1 MKYCVITVLFLFS
14 LVTNGQQTI
23 GEKLGYDKDDIL
35 LIIHADDLGMSHAQN
50 QASIAGFEKGVINS
64 SSIMVPC
71 PWYEEIAEY
80 ASAHPEHDWGLHI
93 TMNAEWKY
101 MRWDGV
107 SPSSEIPSLINK
119 HGYLHKE
126 IVEVQ
131 EGANIEEVDK
141 EIRAQID
148 KALKSGIKVTHLDSH
163 MGTLFYKPAFLK
175 ALIQAGKDYSIPV
188 MVPTYLVPG
197 SAQILAD
204 TWPGLVPIE
213 RLIDITPQVEPER
226 WADAYDEMIGN
237 LKPGFNQLIVHLAY
251 DGPEM
256 QALCIDHP
264 DWGAE
269 WRQRDVDYI
278 FSERFQ
284 KALKRNNIKLVDWGE
299 VQEMLKK

>member
-1 MKYCVITVLFLFS
+1 MILFS
-14 LVTNGQQTI
+14 FSLHSQQTI
-23 GEKLGYDKDDIL
+23 GEKLGYSKDDIL
-35 LIIHADDLGMSHAQN
+35 LIVHADDLGMSQAQN
-50 QASIAGFEKGVINS
+50 QGSINGFEKGLIS
-64 SSIMVPC
+64 SASIMVPC
-71 PWYEEIAEY
+71 PWYEQIAEY
-80 ASAHPEHDWGLHI
+80 AAAHPEHDWGLHI

-107 SPSSEIPSLINK
+107 SPSSEIPSLINQ

-126 IVEVQ
+126 ISEVQ
-131 EGANIEEVDK
+131 EGAKIEELDK

-163 MGTLFYKPAFLK
+163 MGTLFYKPEFLK
-175 ALIQAGKDYSIPV
+175 ALIQAGKDYGIPV
-188 MVPTYLVPG
+188 MLPTYLIPG

-213 RLIDITPQVEPER
+213 RLIDITPQVKPEG
-226 WADAYDEMIGN
+226 WADAYDEMIDN
-237 LKPGFNQLIVHLAY
+237 LKPGFNQLIIHLAY

-256 QALCIDHP
+256 QALCIDHS

-278 FSERFQ
+278 FSERFT

-299 VQEMLKK
+299 VQEMLMK

>member
-1 MKYCVITVLFLFS
+1 MKYCIMAALFLFNIALHS
-14 LVTNGQQTI
+14 QQTI
-23 GEKLGYDKDDIL
+23 AEKLGYSKEDVL
-35 LIIHADDLGMSHAQN
+35 LVIHADDLGMSHSEN
-50 QASIAGFEKGVINS
+50 RASIAAFEKGLINS
-64 SSIMVPC
+64 ASIMVPC
-71 PWYEEIAEY
+71 PWFEEIAAY
-80 ASAHPEHDWGLHI
+80 AAAHPEHDWGLHI

-101 MRWDGV
+101 MRWDGI
-107 SPSSEIPSLINK
+107 SPSSEIPSLINQ

-131 EGANIEEVDK
+131 EGAKIEEVDK

-148 KALKSGIKVTHLDSH
+148 KAIKAGIKVTHLDSH
-163 MGTLFYKPAFLK
+163 MGTLFYKPEFLK
-175 ALIQAGKDYSIPV
+175 ALIQAGKDYGIPV
-188 MVPTYLVPG
+188 MVPTYIIPG
-197 SAQILAD
+197 SAQILAE
-204 TWPGLVPIE
+204 TWPGLIPVE
-213 RLIDITPQVEPER
+213 RLIDVMPTTKPEE
-226 WADAYDEMIGN
+226 WASAYDKLIDE
-237 LKPGFNQLIVHLAY
+237 LQPGFNELIIHLAY
-251 DGPEM
+251 DDPEM